1 MIGFSPEVAMASIQ
15 VPPLLAKAYRID
27 VFPAPKPAQTPAPQS
42 TAQAPATDTVTISAA
57 GLAASQNYL
66 QSMLQLY
73 QSTDQQLTLLA
84 QDGNTLA
91 QELLSQRQAEAK
103 LFALNP

>member
-1 MIGFSPEVAMASIQ
+1 
-15 VPPLLAKAYRID
+15 
-27 VFPAPKPAQTPAPQS
+27 
-42 TAQAPATDTVTISAA
+42 
-57 GLAASQNYL
+57 
-66 QSMLQLY
+66 MLQLY